1 MQHGISRGSGPVV
14 RSEEAR
20 QRELQQIAQYTDL
33 VELVK
38 SKVRLYFGGKVSTDD
53 IL

>member
-20 QRELQQIAQYTDL
+20 QKELQQIEAYKDL
-33 VELVK
+33 SDSVN
-38 SKVRLYFGGKVSTDD
+38 SKVGRSQRRQTTVLN
-53 IL
+53 

>member
-20 QRELQQIAQYTDL
+20 QKELQQIETYKEL
-33 VELVK
+33 SELVNT
-38 SKVRLYFGGKVSTDD
+38 KVCRS
-53 IL
+53 